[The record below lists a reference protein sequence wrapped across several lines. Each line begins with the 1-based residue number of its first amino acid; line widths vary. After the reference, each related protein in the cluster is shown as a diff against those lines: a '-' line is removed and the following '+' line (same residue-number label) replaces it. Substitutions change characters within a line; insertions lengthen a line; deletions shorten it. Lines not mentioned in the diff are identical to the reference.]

1 MSTTH
6 SWTSM
11 PVTGMVPAERT
22 DDPADLVV
30 RNGRIYTGD
39 PRRPYAGALAIRD
52 GKVLAVGDDHG
63 MAQHVTGAT
72 RVVDAMG
79 RRVIPGL
86 IDAHIHVIRTGL
98 HYLLELRWDGVRS
111 LRQAL
116 AMLRDQASRTPP
128 GQWVR
133 VVGGWSKEQFA
144 EQRLPTISELNAA
157 APDTP
162 VMVTHLYQLVLL
174 NRAGLRAAG
183 YTRDTPEVPGGQ
195 IVRDYDGEPTGVLL
209 AAPAANLLYATI
221 GKAPALS
228 EDGQLESTRHFL
240 HELNRFGL
248 TSAIDAAGGFQSF
261 PEHYAAVTRLA
272 DRGALSVRLAY
283 HLFPQVPGQELDDI
297 RRWIAG
303 VRPGDGDDWLRLNGA
318 GESLAWSAIDFE
330 NFAEPRPELPQ
341 RAAAD
346 LEAAVRLLAEHGWP
360 FRLHATYD
368 ETIRMDLAV
377 LERTGA
383 FPTGTRW
390 ILDHAE
396 TISPESI
403 DRVAA
408 LGGAISVQHRMAYQ
422 GRAFVERYGRERAAQ
437 APPVKGML
445 ARGVIVAAGTDAP
458 RVSTYNPWAALE
470 WLVRGRTVG
479 GLQLYGPDNLLDRET
494 ALRLYTR
501 AGAELTGEADRKGML
516 ADGYLAD
523 LAVLSDDYL
532 TVPVEDISGIES
544 VLTVT
549 GGKIVYAAAE
559 YEGLATP
566 LPPIEP
572 DWSPVAR
579 YGAYQQPPPS
589 GVVQARAVTEAAADS
604 LEQRR
609 WQMARGR
616 PETPAVRDLDDTCQ
630 DEMTA
635 PNRH

>member
-11 PVTGMVPAERT
+11 PVAGLVPAEQA

-39 PRRPYAGALAIRD
+39 PRRPYAGALAVRD
-52 GKVLAVGDDHG
+52 GTVLAVGDDYD
-63 MAQHVTGAT
+63 MAPHVTTAT

-86 IDAHIHVIRTGL
+86 IDAHMHVIRTGL

-111 LRQAL
+111 LGQAL
-116 AMLRDQASRTPP
+116 AMLRGQAGRTPK
-128 GQWVR
+128 GQWVQ
-133 VVGGWSKEQFA
+133 VIGGWSKEQFA
-144 EQRLPTISELNAA
+144 EQRLPTLSELNAA

-162 VMVTHLYQLVLL
+162 VMITHLYQSILL
-174 NRAGLRAAG
+174 NRAALRAAG

-195 IVRDYDGEPTGVLL
+195 IVRDYNGDPTGLL
-209 AAPAANLLYATI
+209 VAAPAANLLYATI
-221 GKAPALS
+221 GKAPVLG
-228 EDGQLESTRHFL
+228 EDGQLESTRQFL

-248 TSAIDAAGGFQSF
+248 TSVIDAAGGFQSF
-261 PEHYAAVTRLA
+261 PENYAAVMRLA
-272 DRGALSVRLAY
+272 AEGALSVRLAY

-297 RRWIAG
+297 RRWISS

-318 GESLAWSAIDFE
+318 GEGLVASANDFE
-330 NFAEPRPELPQ
+330 NFGEPRPVLADS
-341 RAAAD
+341 AARD
-346 LEAAVRLLAEHGWP
+346 LEAAVRLLTENGWP

-368 ETIRMDLAV
+368 ETIRMDLDV
-377 LERTGA
+377 FERTGA
-383 FPTGTRW
+383 FPGVRW

-422 GRAFVERYGRERAAQ
+422 GRAFTERYGSERAAQ
-437 APPVKGML
+437 APPVKAML
-445 ARGVIVAAGTDAP
+445 ARGVTVAAGTDAP

-494 ALRLYTR
+494 ALRLYTS
-501 AGAELTGEADRKGML
+501 AGAQLTGEAGRKGIL
-516 ADGYLAD
+516 APGYLAD

-532 TVPVEDISGIES
+532 TVPAEDISSIES

-559 YEGLATP
+559 YDGLATP
-566 LPPIEP
+566 LPQIEP
-572 DWSPVAR
+572 AWSPVAR
-579 YGAYQQPPPS
+579 YGGYQQPMPS
-589 GVVQARAVTEAAADS
+589 GAAQARAVAEAAGDS
-604 LEQRR
+604 LDQRR
-609 WQMARGR
+609 WQIARGG
-616 PETPAVRDLDDTCQ
+616 PETSGLRGLDHTCQ
-630 DEMTA
+630 NEMAA
-635 PNRH
+635 PDHH

>member
-6 SWTSM
+6 AWTSM
-11 PVTGMVPAERT
+11 PMAGLVPAERA

-52 GKVLAVGDDHG
+52 GRVLAVGDDWSV
-63 MAQHVTGAT
+63 APHVTRAT

-79 RRVIPGL
+79 KRVIPGL
-86 IDAHIHVIRTGL
+86 IDGHIHVIRTGL
-98 HYLLELRWDGVRS
+98 HYVLELRWDGVRS

-116 AMLRDQASRTPP
+116 AMLRDQANRTPP

-162 VMVTHLYQLVLL
+162 VMITHLYQAVLL
-174 NRAGLRAAG
+174 NRAALQAAG
-183 YTRDTPEVPGGQ
+183 YTRDTPDVPGGH
-195 IVRDYDGEPTGVLL
+195 IVRDYSGEPTGVLL
-209 AAPAANLLYATI
+209 AMPAASLLYTTI
-221 GKAPALS
+221 GKAPALG
-228 EDGQLESTRHFL
+228 EGDQLESTRHFL

-261 PEHYAAVTRLA
+261 PEHYAAVTQLA

-283 HLFPQVPGQELDDI
+283 HLFPQVPGQEVDDI
-297 RRWIAG
+297 RRW
-303 VRPGDGDDWLRLNGA
+303 VTSMRPGDGDDWLRLNGV
-318 GESLAWSAIDFE
+318 GESLASSAIDLE
-330 NFAEPRPELPQ
+330 NFAEPRPVLLE

-346 LEAAVRLLAEHGWP
+346 VEAAVRLLAEHQWP

-368 ETIRMDLAV
+368 ETIRMVLDA

-383 FPTGTRW
+383 FPAGARW

-396 TISPESI
+396 TITPESI

-422 GRAFVERYGRERAAQ
+422 GRAFTERYGRERAAQ
-437 APPVKGML
+437 APPVKAML
-445 ARGVIVAAGTDAP
+445 SRGLTVAAGTDAP
-458 RVSTYNPWAALE
+458 RVSTYNPWACLE

-501 AGAELTGEADRKGML
+501 AGAELTGEADHKGML
-516 ADGYLAD
+516 AVGYLAD
-523 LAVLSDDYL
+523 LAVLSDDFL
-532 TVPVEDISGIES
+532 AVPAEDISRIES
-544 VLTVT
+544 VLTIT
-549 GGKIVYAAAE
+549 GGKVVYAAAE
-559 YEGLATP
+559 YEGLAAP

-572 DWSPVAR
+572 AWSPVAH
-579 YGAYQQPPPS
+579 YGAYQQSPP
-589 GVVQARAVTEAAADS
+589 GAIQARAVAEAAYDS
-604 LEQRR
+604 LEQGR
-609 WQMARGR
+609 WRAERGGLDTMASRGLDDSCR
-616 PETPAVRDLDDTCQ
+616 QETATRDL
-630 DEMTA
+630 
-635 PNRH
+635 H

>member
-1 MSTTH
+1 
-6 SWTSM
+6 M
-11 PVTGMVPAERT
+11 PVTGLVPAERV

-39 PRRPYAGALAIRD
+39 SRRPYAGALAIRD
-52 GKVLAVGDDHG
+52 GTVLAVGDDYD
-63 MAQHVTGAT
+63 MARHVIGAT

-86 IDAHIHVIRTGL
+86 IDSHIHVIRTGL

-116 AMLRDQASRTPP
+116 AMLREQAGVTPP

-157 APDTP
+157 TPDTP
-162 VMVTHLYQLVLL
+162 VMVTHLYQSALL
-174 NRAGLRAAG
+174 NRAALRAAG
-183 YTRDTPEVPGGQ
+183 YTRDSLEVPGGQ
-195 IVRDYDGEPTGVLL
+195 LVRDHNGDPTGLL
-209 AAPAANLLYATI
+209 VAAPAANLLYTTI
-221 GKAPALS
+221 GKMPALS
-228 EDGQLESTRHFL
+228 EDGQLESSRHFL

-261 PEHYAAVTRLA
+261 PQHYTAVTRLA
-272 DRGALSVRLAY
+272 DRGELSVRLAY

-297 RRWIAG
+297 RRWISS

-330 NFAEPRPELPQ
+330 NFAQPRPVLQE

-346 LEAAVRLLAEHGWP
+346 LEAAVRLLTVHGWP

-377 LERTGA
+377 LERTGD
-383 FPTGTRW
+383 FPGGVRW

-422 GRAFVERYGRERAAQ
+422 GRDFAERHGRERAAQ

-445 ARGVIVAAGTDAP
+445 ARGVTVAAGTDAP
-458 RVSTYNPWAALE
+458 RVSTYNPWVALE
-470 WLVRGRTVG
+470 WLVLGRTVG
-479 GLQLYGPDNLLDRET
+479 GLQLYGPDNVLDRET

-501 AGAELTGEADRKGML
+501 AGAELTGEGDRKGML
-516 ADGYLAD
+516 AKGYLAD
-523 LAVLSDDYL
+523 LAILSDDYF
-532 TVPVEDISGIES
+532 TVPPEDISRLES
-544 VLTVT
+544 VLTIV
-549 GGKIVYAAAE
+549 GGKIVYTAAE

-572 DWSPVAR
+572 AWSPVAR
-579 YGAYQQPPPS
+579 YGGYQQPAPS
-589 GVVQARAVTEAAADS
+589 GAAQARAVAEAARDSMEQHQWRAKRDASQADA
-604 LEQRR
+604 
-609 WQMARGR
+609 ARG
-616 PETPAVRDLDDTCQ
+616 LDAACPD
-630 DEMTA
+630 
-635 PNRH
+635 